1 MISGEV
7 ENRCG
12 RIRENLFKEETGGGI
27 FFTVLFLPSSIG
39 ALARHD
45 IDTTNIEKNI
55 LKRNREKLKK
65 KRGGKKKG
73 IIFRIELS
81 TLSLATTFS
90 RYSFQERQRERVSRI
105 KGIARGEKIP
115 LEKVKRVWRLDARS
129 STVDVD
135 TYLLLRQY

>member
-65 KRGGKKKG
+65 KGGEEKRNNFSNR
-73 IIFRIELS
+73 IIYIIASHNIFSLFLS
-81 TLSLATTFS
+81 RATARTSIKNQRDRSGRENSLGKSETGLAT
-90 RYSFQERQRERVSRI
+90 
-105 KGIARGEKIP
+105 
-115 LEKVKRVWRLDARS
+115 
-129 STVDVD
+129 
-135 TYLLLRQY
+135 